1 VAVVFHGKVV
11 KLLSSDRTGFDEK
24 ENAEIDKFQATLRE
38 MAKDKEKKEESKPK
52 KNDLK
57 SFLKKRAPI
66 YLALI
71 AMLVV
76 FVIPEMTKGTLEKS
90 LPEFSDEEQQI
101 VNILMKYDGPN
112 NDGLTVFEALEN
124 KINEEYPDEKIFDH
138 KKTTLDLTVT
148 KINSEEYKIIF
159 NFKSHKGEMNYD
171 WNVNASSEEI
181 TSNNSEAK
189 HIIDLVNY
197 YD

>member
-1 VAVVFHGKVV
+1 MGKDI
-11 KLLSSDRTGFDEK
+11 KKK
-24 ENAEIDKFQATLRE
+24 EN
-38 MAKDKEKKEESKPK
+38 KPK
-52 KNDLK
+52 KNDFK

-90 LPEFSDEEQQI
+90 FPELSDEDQRA
-101 VNILMKYDGPN
+101 VDVLMKYDGPN
-112 NDGLTVFEALEN
+112 DDGLTVMEALEN
-124 KINEEYPDEKIFDH
+124 KINEEYPSEKIFDH
-138 KKTTLDLTVT
+138 KKTVVNLIVT
-148 KINSEEYKIIF
+148 NVSSEEYQVNF

-171 WNVNASSEEI
+171 WNVNVKSEEI
-181 TSNNSEAK
+181 IPNNSEGK
-189 HIIDLVNY
+189 HVIELVNY